1 MQKLTTPL
9 TLLCLLGTT
18 ATLTAQSVTL
28 TSNEV
33 LRIHFTLPAPPTPAP
48 DVLQFGIGLLT
59 VHAPYTARTARL
71 WDGGTLLGTATST
84 SFGSH
89 TGALFL
95 GVCNSWCQ
103 AGSPWTFDSP
113 GIVPSFTPLQN
124 GTITGIIDF
133 ELQTGS
139 FTMDLANVTM
149 MLVQATG
156 SGGGSVA
163 FPTPVVLE
171 AVVVPKL
178 TGPSPG
184 TVGAMN
190 TWNTA
195 GSPPGS
201 LMAYAFGFGVSP
213 ILFPSAPPVFFD
225 LTPPVVL
232 FATVCDSFGQSA
244 VSLQIPP
251 TASGITLLAQVGE
264 LTWPALRVSN
274 FSTHTFP

>member
-1 MQKLTTPL
+1 MLKPTT
-9 TLLCLLGTT
+9 TLALFCLLGTT
-18 ATLTAQSVTL
+18 SLTAQSVTL

-33 LRIHFTLPAPPTPAP
+33 LRIHFTIPSPPLPSP

-59 VHAPYTARTARL
+59 VHAPITARTARL
-71 WDGGTLLGTATST
+71 WDGGNLLGTAVSP
-84 SFGSH
+84 SFGGH

-103 AGSPWTFDSP
+103 AGSPWSFDSP
-113 GIVPSFTPLQN
+113 GIVPSFAPLQSAA
-124 GTITGIIDF
+124 ITGIIDF
-133 ELQTGS
+133 EIATGS

-156 SGGGSVA
+156 SGGGFVSSPA
-163 FPTPVVLE
+163 PVVLE
-171 AVVVPKL
+171 SVVVPKL

-184 TVGAMN
+184 SVGSLN
-190 TWNTA
+190 TWSTS

-201 LMAYAFGFGVSP
+201 LMAYAFGFGVAP
-213 ILFPSAPPVFFD
+213 VMFPSAPPVFFD
-225 LTPPVVL
+225 LALPVVL
-232 FATVCDSFGQSA
+232 FATVCDSFGQSS

-274 FSTHTFP
+274 FTTHTFP